1 MKQLNILLI
10 ALVAIVLCGCRYDT
24 TTEKH
29 RIDDVVGTINKF
41 EFEGHTYLIRTHGGV
56 SLGYG
61 GICHDEN
68 CKCKTDSIK

>member
-1 MKQLNILLI
+1 MKKLNILLI
-10 ALVAIVLCGCRYDT
+10 ALVAIVLCGCTDK

-29 RIDDVVGTINKF
+29 RIDDWVGTVIKF
-41 EFEGHTYLIRTHGGV
+41 EFEGHTYLIRSIGNQ
-56 SLGYG
+56 G